1 MIELC
6 GEAGLPTPEFEERQG
21 SFVLT
26 IWRDWLTGETL
37 AQLQIN
43 EWQMLALTFLKANRR
58 ISNPEYQK
66 LASTTKKTATRD
78 LGDLRK
84 RGVVEQRGERGPGV
98 HYVLASK
105 RDKKGTMG
113 T

>member
-1 MIELC
+1 L
-6 GEAGLPTPEFEERQG
+6 G
-21 SFVLT
+21 
-26 IWRDWLTGETL
+26 
-37 AQLQIN
+37 
-43 EWQMLALTFLKANRR
+43 FLKTNRR

-66 LASTTKKTATRD
+66 LAKTTKKTATRD
-78 LGDLRK
+78 LADLREK
-84 RGVVEQRGERGPGV
+84 GVVEQRGEHGPGV